1 MSHLT
6 DERMTTLAF
15 DLAEP
20 TDHEVA
26 HLQTCAA
33 CHRTYDELLAL
44 AGELTVAARS
54 QPDAEAMQRYYQLA
68 DQVQVQAGGLKTL
81 LREVMAALT
90 WDSRQQVAM
99 QGVRSVAATEYRLL
113 YSADVAEVE
122 LMVEIDGARRHI
134 EGELIPL
141 VGGELAPALLQLQR
155 LDDPSP
161 TLPGVGIETETET
174 GEGGRFRF
182 QDLQPGRY
190 RLNVA
195 TSIMPTVTDIEIAI
209 DGLDI
214 T

>member
-6 DERMTTLAF
+6 DERMTTLVF

-20 TDHEVA
+20 TDQEVA
-26 HLQTCAA
+26 HLEACAA
-33 CHRTYDELLAL
+33 CHHAYDEALAL
-44 AGELTVAARS
+44 ADELAVAARS
-54 QPDAEAMQRYYQLA
+54 QPDAEAMQRYYRLV
-68 DQVQVQAGGLKTL
+68 DQVQVQAGGLKTF
-81 LREVMAALT
+81 LREVVAALT
-90 WDSRQQVAM
+90 WDSRQQTAM

-122 LMVEIDGARRHI
+122 LMVEIEGARRHV

-141 VGGELAPALLQLQR
+141 VGGELTSALLQLQW

-161 TLPGVGIETETET
+161 NPLATGFETET

-195 TSIMPTVTDIEIAI
+195 TSIAPAPTDIEIVI